1 MNTTADFSGDA
12 GVKQVT
18 FEPTPNPATMK
29 FLLHRHVVDEG
40 FDCPTAQE
48 ADRSPLAS
56 KIFGFPW
63 TSSVYIGTD
72 FITVTKQDWVDW
84 ELLAQPLS
92 GLIQEHLNNDEPVVV
107 EFVASPEDDAN
118 DEPIVRNIKSVLNR
132 EIRPVVA
139 LDGGDIV
146 FHKYVDGT
154 LFVRMKGACSG
165 CPSSQVTLKEGI
177 ETRMK
182 ELFAEIKEVVSV

>member
-1 MNTTADFSGDA
+1 MSMT
-12 GVKQVT
+12 VT
-18 FEPTPNPATMK
+18 FELTPNPATMK
-29 FLLHRHVVDEG
+29 FILPHQITTEG

-48 ADRSPLAS
+48 AERSPLAA

-63 TSSVYIGTD
+63 TSSVYVGPN

-92 GLIQEHLNNDEPVVV
+92 GLIQEHLDRNEPVVI
-107 EFVASPEDDAN
+107 EFVETPEDDSN
-118 DEPIVRNIKSVLNR
+118 DSTLVRNIKSVLNR

-146 FHKYVDGT
+146 FYKFEAPILYI
-154 LFVRMKGACSG
+154 RMKGACSG
-165 CPSSQVTLKEGI
+165 CPSSSITLKEGI

-182 ELFAEIKEVVSV
+182 ELFPEIQEVVAV